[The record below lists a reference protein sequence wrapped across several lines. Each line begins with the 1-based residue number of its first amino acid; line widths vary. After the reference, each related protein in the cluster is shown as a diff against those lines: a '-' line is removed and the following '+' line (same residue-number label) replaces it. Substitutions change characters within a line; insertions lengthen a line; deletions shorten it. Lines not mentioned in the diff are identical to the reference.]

1 MFPLPTS
8 LPLDLKMKSQNC
20 FESHFPIFQGN
31 NPFFRHLLDVYFSFE
46 YALFRFQVHILNVL
60 VFLLLYLL
68 DINRLTDIQ
77 LEKVLSHSVG
87 FLFTKLKLHQNCSEA
102 FQFYEVIFVN
112 AGFDS
117 WANGVPIQASH
128 GGQCLCYCFPSS
140 FWASGFA
147 VRSLIHL
154 ELIVVLGERYRSNLI
169 FMPVDIQFSWNYL
182 LEMIFF
188 PAYSLFLVSLSNIE
202 WLESYVLVFGSMT
215 WFHWSTCILFC
226 QQ

>member
-8 LPLDLKMKSQNC
+8 LPLDLKMKSQSC

-31 NPFFRHLLDVYFSFE
+31 NPFFRHFLDVYFSFE

-60 VFLLLYLL
+60 AFLLLDFL
-68 DINRLTDIQ
+68 DINRLSDIQ
-77 LEKVLSHSVG
+77 LEKVLSHSAG
-87 FLFTKLKLHQNCSEA
+87 FLFTKLKLHQNCAEA
-102 FQFYEVIFVN
+102 FQFYEVIFINV
-112 AGFDS
+112 GFDS
-117 WANGVPIQASH
+117 WANGVPTQAVH
-128 GGQCLCYCFPSS
+128 LGQCLCYCFPSS

-169 FMPVDIQFSWNYL
+169 FMPGDIRFFWDYL

-188 PAYSLFLVSLSNIE
+188 QL
-202 WLESYVLVFGSMT
+202 
-215 WFHWSTCILFC
+215 ILFFGVFVKY
-226 QQ
+226 